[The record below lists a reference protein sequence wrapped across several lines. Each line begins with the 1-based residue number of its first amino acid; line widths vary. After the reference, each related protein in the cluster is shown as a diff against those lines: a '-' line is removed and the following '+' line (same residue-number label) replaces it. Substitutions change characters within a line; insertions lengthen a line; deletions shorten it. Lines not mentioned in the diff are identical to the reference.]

1 MKPSLTWHE
10 QARLLS
16 RRGMAVADHDECAD
30 FLRTRGYYRL
40 SGYARYFQR
49 APHDGEDT
57 FLPGTDFEQIRD
69 LHDADE
75 AFRHRLA
82 IPLVRAEV
90 LLRTHYAQIVAQHF
104 GPYESYLDPDFF
116 VDAAQGHE
124 RTAELCRRDLDRS
137 KERHILRYRE
147 TGTSDPYAALPVWSA
162 VESWS
167 FGTLSKCIERGARG
181 DLADLVAISLG
192 VAKAGFAYRI
202 RTLVYVRNLCAHHGR
217 IWNHSVL
224 DAGPTP
230 NNVRHR
236 AKRLLGQFEPRS
248 IIDVVASLE
257 DILVRGGVTTPT
269 LEWIAA
275 THPRG
280 SAYWEGLAR
289 PRPPRD
295 GHR

>member
-1 MKPSLTWHE
+1 
-10 QARLLS
+10 
-16 RRGMAVADHDECAD
+16 MA
-30 FLRTRGYYRL
+30 T
-40 SGYARYFQR
+40 
-49 APHDGEDT
+49 
-57 FLPGTDFEQIRD
+57 
-69 LHDADE
+69 
-75 AFRHRLA
+75 
-82 IPLVRAEV
+82 
-90 LLRTHYAQIVAQHF
+90 
-104 GPYESYLDPDFF
+104 
-116 VDAAQGHE
+116 
-124 RTAELCRRDLDRS
+124 
-137 KERHILRYRE
+137 
-147 TGTSDPYAALPVWSA
+147 
-162 VESWS
+162 
-167 FGTLSKCIERGARG
+167 
-181 DLADLVAISLG
+181 SLG